1 MSFKAEE
8 TYVIHNIVDPR
19 PVQRTGLECPL
30 TLVNNP
36 NSHSKVSSHTNLC
49 SWQCP
54 LSFLVDYHQ

>member
-36 NSHSKVSSHTNLC
+36 NPHSKVSAHTNLC
-49 SWQCP
+49 QLAMP
-54 LSFLVDYHQ
+54 I

>member
-36 NSHSKVSSHTNLC
+36 NSYAKVSSHTNLRD
-49 SWQCP
+49 WQRP
-54 LSFLVDYHQ
+54 YLSLVDHHQ